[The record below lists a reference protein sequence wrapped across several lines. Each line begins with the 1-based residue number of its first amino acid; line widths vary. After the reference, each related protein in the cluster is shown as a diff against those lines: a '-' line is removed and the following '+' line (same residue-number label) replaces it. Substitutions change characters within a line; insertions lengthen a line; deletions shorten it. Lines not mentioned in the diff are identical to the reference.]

1 MDAPAKITRPE
12 FILFILWTTR
22 FFAFRRQTKRT
33 TLEQGIAAQMDGLND
48 SSNSAP
54 DADTVR
60 GRGLSATI
68 GRYFARLLFLLVILA
83 IGLFIGGFIV
93 FSDRV
98 TTLGIPDLAEPADG
112 IVVLTGGYSRIEGA
126 LALLKN
132 KRGERLFISGV
143 HPSTKRSELQR
154 VTGGDATLFEC
165 CVDIDR
171 SALDTVGN
179 AAESIKWASA
189 NHYKRVIVVT
199 NNYHIPRTMLEL
211 TRASQ
216 EIEFIA
222 YPITNT
228 NLKDGDW
235 ITRGQVV
242 RVLLME
248 YIKYIGAVARAQL
261 PDSISSAT
269 DELLHQIRD

>member
-1 MDAPAKITRPE
+1 
-12 FILFILWTTR
+12 
-22 FFAFRRQTKRT
+22 
-33 TLEQGIAAQMDGLND
+33 MDGLND
-48 SSNSAP
+48 SSNKSP
-54 DADTVR
+54 DTDTVPV
-60 GRGLSATI
+60 RGLSATL
-68 GRYFARLLFLLVILA
+68 GTYFARFLFLLAILA

-126 LALLKN
+126 LELLKN

-179 AAESIKWASA
+179 ATESIKWASA

-211 TRASQ
+211 GRASQ

-228 NLKDGDW
+228 SLKDGDW
-235 ITRGQVV
+235 ITRGQIV

-248 YIKYIGAVARAQL
+248 YIKYLGAVARAQL
-261 PDSISSAT
+261 PDSLSSVT

>member
-1 MDAPAKITRPE
+1 
-12 FILFILWTTR
+12 
-22 FFAFRRQTKRT
+22 
-33 TLEQGIAAQMDGLND
+33 MDGLND
-48 SSNSAP
+48 SNKSP
-54 DADTVR
+54 DADVART
-60 GRGLSATI
+60 RGLSATM
-68 GRYFARLLFLLVILA
+68 GRYFVRFLFLLAILA

-98 TTLGIPDLAEPADG
+98 TTLDIPDITEPADG

-126 LALLKN
+126 LELLKN

-179 AAESIKWASA
+179 AVESIKWASA

-211 TRASQ
+211 SRASQ

-228 NLKDGDW
+228 NLKEGDW

-248 YIKYIGAVARAQL
+248 YIKYLGAIVRAQL
-261 PDSISSAT
+261 PDSFSSVT
-269 DELLHQIRD
+269 DKLLHQIRE